1 MPINKLLEREYD
13 NERKS
18 QFLWF
23 SEITP
28 SSEIHKLL
36 KNCST
41 DEMMHFFD
49 MGFRYAMLKIQ
60 NSVNELDNS
69 NCFNNYHELK
79 ENLKNDIRQRVEA
92 SFTLN
97 INSHT
102 DHTNSKIRKRD
113 FHQTYKQ
120 FD

>member
-23 SEITP
+23 SEVTP

-41 DEMMHFFD
+41 DEMMNFFD
-49 MGFRYAMLKIQ
+49 MGFRYAMLKIH
-60 NSVNELDNS
+60 NCVNELENS
-69 NCFNNYHELK
+69 NSFNDYPELN
-79 ENLKNDIRQRVEA
+79 ENLKNNIKQRVDA

-102 DHTNSKIRKRD
+102 DPTNSKIRKRD
-113 FHQTYKQ
+113 FFSDLQAI
-120 FD
+120 